1 MHPTSR
7 IFDPL
12 LALLGIAGLIAFL
25 SLYKTAFPQAA
36 VTLEVTRDE
45 ALSSANTFLE
55 EKGAASERLK
65 QGIQFEGNT
74 IALLFLQR
82 TLGLDEASRWARD
95 EVPIWS
101 WRIRWFEPEE
111 REEWQLRIGLDG
123 TMVGMAH
130 VLEESAAG
138 ADLEQ
143 DSALALAE
151 AFVAEQQWDLGDFE
165 RVEASSEK
173 LDNRTDHHFAWQQ
186 LGSTIAWQEDDPEA
200 GTGSVRVS
208 VDVAGDEV
216 VGYRQ
221 FLRVPE
227 DFSRDLE
234 QIQSIGQLL
243 AIASLS
249 LTLLLVL
256 AAMGISI
263 ARAKRDT
270 VRWAPALSIAGVVAV
285 LTIAS
290 GLTAWPAFKFAYPT
304 GFAWS
309 AWIGVW
315 LFGMLF
321 GAVLYGLWV
330 LFATSGGETL
340 GRETFPKTLEGF
352 TEAAR
357 GHLLTPAMAR
367 ASINGYALGFFLLG
381 YLTVFYVLARTFLG
395 AWLPAEGPYSEVFNT
410 ALPFIAPLTIGVIAA
425 TSEEITYRLFAVSLF
440 KRYLK
445 YTPIALLIPAMIWAF
460 GHSNYAIFP
469 VYIRGIELT
478 IAGLI
483 FGIGFLRFGVLT
495 CIVAHFVIDAVL
507 LGTPLLTSGN
517 SAYVVSGIV
526 VMGIALLPAVLGLA
540 AKKRKPEAVT

>member
-1 MHPTSR
+1 MHKTPRT
-7 IFDPL
+7 FDPL

-130 VLEESAAG
+130 VLEESAVG
-138 ADLEQ
+138 ADLEE

-151 AFVAEQQWDLGDFE
+151 AFVAEQRWDLRDFE

-173 LDNRTDHHFAWQQ
+173 LDNRTDYHFAWRK
-186 LGSTIAWQEDDPEA
+186 LGSTITWQEDDPEA
-200 GTGSVRVS
+200 GTGSVRLS

-216 VGYRQ
+216 VGYRH

-243 AIASLS
+243 AIASLA

-263 ARAKRDT
+263 ARARHDT

-285 LTIAS
+285 LTIVG
-290 GLTAWPAFKFAYPT
+290 GLAAWPAFKFAYPT

-330 LFATSGGETL
+330 LFATSGGEAL
-340 GRETFPKTLEGF
+340 GRETFPQALEGF
-352 TEAAR
+352 AEAAR
-357 GHLLTPAMAR
+357 GRLLTPAMAR
-367 ASINGYALGFFLLG
+367 ASINGYSLGFFLLG

-483 FGIGFLRFGVLT
+483 FGIGFLRFGLLT

-517 SAYVVSGIV
+517 PAYLLSGIV
-526 VMGIALLPAVLGLA
+526 VMGIALLPAVLGIA
-540 AKKRKPEAVT
+540 ARKRRPQAVT